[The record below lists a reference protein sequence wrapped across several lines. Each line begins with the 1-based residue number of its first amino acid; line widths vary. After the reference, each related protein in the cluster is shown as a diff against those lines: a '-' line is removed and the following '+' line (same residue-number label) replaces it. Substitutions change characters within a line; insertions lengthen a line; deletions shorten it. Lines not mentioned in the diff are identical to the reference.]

1 MNRRKL
7 IVIAGMPG
15 CGKSTL
21 MVKSLEAG
29 NFEACKPY
37 ELISAEFSEEE
48 NLFVLGV
55 YETGI
60 AFPGSDKLSMAV
72 QPKAI
77 EFANST
83 KSNILV
89 EGDRLSTVSFFEA
102 ILENDDIE
110 FEVIYLYTDK
120 KTLESRYKERGS
132 DQSQQFLNG
141 RATKYSN
148 ILSNDKILPHIVKF
162 ENNDLDDQKVI
173 LDYLTKRFTYDKNTP
188 KFVEQTLEDLM

>member
-1 MNRRKL
+1 MNRRKV
-7 IVIAGMPG
+7 IVICGMPG

-21 MVKSLEAG
+21 MIKFLEAG

-37 ELISAEFSEEE
+37 ELVPAEYSEEDD
-48 NLFVLGV
+48 LYVLGV
-55 YETGI
+55 YEVGKN
-60 AFPGSDKLSMAV
+60 FPGSDCMSMAV

-110 FEVIYLYTDK
+110 FEVIYLHTDK
-120 KTLESRYKERGS
+120 NTLESRYKERGS
-132 DQSQQFLNG
+132 DQSAKFLAG
-141 RATKYSN
+141 RETKYSN
-148 ILSNDKILPHIVKF
+148 ILSSDKVAPHIVKF
-162 ENNDLDDQKVI
+162 KNDDLNDQQVI
-173 LDYLTKRFTYDKNTP
+173 LDYLQKRFTYDKNTP